1 MMILQWRLP
10 LLMWSFFLIYG
21 MCFISVFST
30 KNEFRIAWMAPKK
43 EYYGF
48 SAYSSVGAL
57 KMALSAI
64 RMNNDPD
71 LLQPLHN
78 STIK

>member
-10 LLMWSFFLIYG
+10 MVMWSFFLIYG
-21 MCFISVFST
+21 MCFIFVFST
-30 KNEFRIAWMAPKK
+30 KTEFRIAWMAPKK
-43 EYYGF
+43 EYYNL

-57 KMALSAI
+57 KIALSAI
-64 RMNNDPD
+64 STNPTNRI
-71 LLQPLHN
+71 QSLHN